1 MNLPQN
7 TPAPQPI
14 SRLRWACRRG
24 MLELD
29 VLLGNFLNEAYP
41 ALSEQQQLVF
51 TDFLNHP
58 DPELMAWIMG
68 RETPPTEALAQM
80 ARAIH
85 THATNR
91 L

>member
-7 TPAPQPI
+7 NDNPQVV
-14 SRLRWACRRG
+14 SRLKWACRRG

-29 VLLGNFLNEAYP
+29 VLLSQFLNEAYP
-41 ALSEQQQLVF
+41 ALSENEKLVF
-51 TDFLNHP
+51 TDFLTHS
-58 DPELMAWIMG
+58 DPELIAWIMG
-68 RETPPTEALAQM
+68 RETPPTEALAAM

-85 THATNR
+85 AHATRR